1 MEIANSKLSSL
12 IQLSP
17 KTQPLLL
24 REPFDLLSLVTWR
37 HILFGISEV
46 VIHLLLITVAF
57 CTSRGV
63 HVFALWLQIPA
74 KGSGL
79 EHIYTCNRSYSF
91 APLRPRRLC
100 SGFLPSSRRP
110 KQTLWPARTIAANV
124 QRRRFRRKP
133 CR

>member
-1 MEIANSKLSSL
+1 MAFIK
-12 IQLSP
+12 
-17 KTQPLLL
+17 
-24 REPFDLLSLVTWR
+24 RESFDLLSLVTWR

-79 EHIYTCNRSYSF
+79 EHICTHNCSTPSHFSALVDSVAVFFPFLIDSTKLHGWRGQ
-91 APLRPRRLC
+91 PR
-100 SGFLPSSRRP
+100 
-110 KQTLWPARTIAANV
+110 
-124 QRRRFRRKP
+124 
-133 CR
+133 